1 MACHHS
7 PFRSVITVAIHGRLT
22 HRAWVSDDWLKRL
35 AASGPAGASL
45 VSVCAPYRAHYQQE
59 LGVDGLVLHDAVAV
73 AEAIWPGTLKCRR
86 LAVDVVCD
94 STPARGATL
103 IDTRSGYDDA
113 RVGREIDVALDAD
126 IDALRPLCQPWVRR
140 PASSG

>member
-1 MACHHS
+1 MWSDPEAARRVLVES
-7 PFRSVITVAIHGRLT
+7 DVPTTLVPVDLT
-22 HRAWVSDDWLKRL
+22 HRAWVSDDWLKTL

-45 VSVCAPYRAHYQQE
+45 VSVCAPYRAHYQRE

-73 AEAIWPGTLKCRR
+73 AEAIWPGTLKCQR

-103 IDTRSGYDDA
+103 RSGYDNA
-113 RVGREIDVALDAD
+113 RVGREIDVALA
-126 IDALRPLCQPWVRR
+126 RTSTLC
-140 PASSG
+140 ATSCSTS